1 MLIVPIGKVKLQVA
15 NKEEGQ
21 EFIKGFTEEL
31 DKVVQGMVKRCIDE
45 ELEVEETQ
53 ILQRKRHKWR
63 RKGKGERPSTACCQK
78 CGSHQ
83 VSHFQRNGHYRRG
96 LDTSWGHLEIEMP
109 QVRCE
114 CGGSVKMP
122 YQILRARQR
131 IWDDL
136 EWEIRAEYGWGMS
149 LRWIKAKEDAKL
161 KGSLGLRTLN
171 QCIHQVAK
179 GIPVWRGREMDSFP
193 PIIRVD
199 GIWITLLKRTG
210 AKKKDAKGR
219 IRYVKEKQRVPILVA
234 QGVWP
239 ESGRQEVLAW
249 LVAEGESEADW
260 KDLLFQVHQ
269 LELKAGGQIELLI
282 GDGSAGFEA
291 ARHTYYPEVPFQRCI
306 FHILRNVARDL
317 ETPNEMDRPAAREY
331 RKAIL
336 LEAAQIWQAPD
347 ERLARQSC
355 QAFCSKW
362 QDTQAKAVH
371 TLQRNFELTLSFY
384 QVQSLAEER
393 GEHWPATL
401 LRTTSHLERENRNFR
416 RRFRQAVLFHSQTG
430 LEAVFFQN
438 QMLRQALAD
447 PVLSD
452 HWPASLETL
461 IDYPSNFMS

>member
-1 MLIVPIGKVKLQVA
+1 
-15 NKEEGQ
+15 
-21 EFIKGFTEEL
+21 
-31 DKVVQGMVKRCIDE
+31 
-45 ELEVEETQ
+45 
-53 ILQRKRHKWR
+53 
-63 RKGKGERPSTACCQK
+63 
-78 CGSHQ
+78 
-83 VSHFQRNGHYRRG
+83 
-96 LDTSWGHLEIEMP
+96 
-109 QVRCE
+109 
-114 CGGSVKMP
+114 MP
-122 YQILRARQR
+122 YQIIRARQR

-171 QCIHQVAK
+171 QCVHQLAK
-179 GIPVWRGREMDSFP
+179 GIPVWRSRELDSFP

-219 IRYVKEKQRVPILVA
+219 IRHVKEKQRVPVLVA

-291 ARHTYYPEVPFQRCI
+291 ARQSYYPEVPFQRCI
-306 FHILRNVARDL
+306 FHILRNIARDL
-317 ETPNEMDRPAAREY
+317 EAPNEMNRSAAREY

-347 ERLARQSC
+347 ERQARQSC
-355 QAFCSKW
+355 QAFCNKW
-362 QDTQAKAVH
+362 QDAQSKAVH
-371 TLQRNFELTLSFY
+371 TLQRNFELTVSFY
-384 QVQSLAEER
+384 QIQSLAEER

-416 RRFRQAVLFHSQTG
+416 RRFKQAVLFHSQTG
-430 LEAVFFQN
+430 LEAAFFQN
-438 QMLRQALAD
+438 HMLRQALAD

-452 HWPASLETL
+452 QWPASLETQVAFA
-461 IDYPSNFMS
+461 SNFMT